1 MNPRTKF
8 GPKARNFFYEA
19 NNIPGKI
26 NKKSN
31 RDARRETKGEE
42 IEKIFLI
49 FTFMNFT
56 QEANSFHREMIWK
69 IKQF

>member
-42 IEKIFLI
+42 IESQRSQRPRGGEK
-49 FTFMNFT
+49 M
-56 QEANSFHREMIWK
+56 H
-69 IKQF
+69 